1 MESHNKIKKIVW
13 TVFCSISTFLLTG
26 TIWIRRTYGVLA
38 LAMVSESFRGGLKN
52 KRILFVKYVMVPTL
66 VVFLV
71 SLIVNRWLKGSH
83 RRSLTYVM
91 GGLMAVSIG
100 AAVIGLDVG
109 AYISRQYGLSRQH
122 WYDSDDLVMHALGS
136 IDGIPN
142 TNSRE
147 ALENSYQQGN
157 RLLECDMIMTSDW
170 ELVACHDWV
179 FWNRNTEVEKPSGGG
194 QNEIYIPT
202 LEVFMEH
209 KFLGKYTPLSFADL
223 ALFLKEHPDAYVITD
238 TKYVE
243 PEEIKVGFQELVDV
257 IRENDC
263 EEVLDRF
270 IVQIYRG
277 YMHGLIEQIYP
288 FDNYIFTLYKEK
300 YDGGEE
306 KMEEYAKFCMLYGVD
321 VITMEAKYY
330 HDELLDICNRYGL
343 RLFVH
348 TVNDPEEIAAF
359 REKGV
364 GVYTD
369 NVER

>member
-13 TVFCSISTFLLTG
+13 TVFCSITTFLLTG

-109 AYISRQYGLSRQH
+109 AYISRQYGLRRQH

-194 QNEIYIPT
+194 KMRFTYQPW
-202 LEVFMEH
+202 
-209 KFLGKYTPLSFADL
+209 KFLWNTNSWGSIHRFLLQIWLCFSRSILTPMSLRTRS
-223 ALFLKEHPDAYVITD
+223 
-238 TKYVE
+238 
-243 PEEIKVGFQELVDV
+243 
-257 IRENDC
+257 
-263 EEVLDRF
+263 
-270 IVQIYRG
+270 
-277 YMHGLIEQIYP
+277 
-288 FDNYIFTLYKEK
+288 
-300 YDGGEE
+300 
-306 KMEEYAKFCMLYGVD
+306 ML
-321 VITMEAKYY
+321 
-330 HDELLDICNRYGL
+330 NRRRSKSVSRNL
-343 RLFVH
+343 
-348 TVNDPEEIAAF
+348 
-359 REKGV
+359 
-364 GVYTD
+364 
-369 NVER
+369 

>member
-1 MESHNKIKKIVW
+1 M
-13 TVFCSISTFLLTG
+13 
-26 TIWIRRTYGVLA
+26 
-38 LAMVSESFRGGLKN
+38 
-52 KRILFVKYVMVPTL
+52 
-66 VVFLV
+66 
-71 SLIVNRWLKGSH
+71 
-83 RRSLTYVM
+83 
-91 GGLMAVSIG
+91 
-100 AAVIGLDVG
+100 
-109 AYISRQYGLSRQH
+109 
-122 WYDSDDLVMHALGS
+122 
-136 IDGIPN
+136 
-142 TNSRE
+142 
-147 ALENSYQQGN
+147 
-157 RLLECDMIMTSDW
+157 
-170 ELVACHDWV
+170 
-179 FWNRNTEVEKPSGGG
+179 
-194 QNEIYIPT
+194 
-202 LEVFMEH
+202 
-209 KFLGKYTPLSFADL
+209 
-223 ALFLKEHPDAYVITD
+223 
-238 TKYVE
+238 
-243 PEEIKVGFQELVDV
+243 

-300 YDGGEE
+300 YEGDEE